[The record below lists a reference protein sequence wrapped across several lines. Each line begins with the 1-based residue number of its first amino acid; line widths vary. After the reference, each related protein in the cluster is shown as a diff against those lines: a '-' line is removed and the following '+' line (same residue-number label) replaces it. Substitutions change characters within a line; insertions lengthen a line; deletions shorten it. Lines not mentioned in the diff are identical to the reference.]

1 MNTDRVKNILI
12 VLLSIIILGLAY
24 MIFVEEN
31 RHTLSAAQEDAIVAL
46 LARDDIQFSAEMVTN
61 MRPMRQMQLEHYEY
75 DIPDLVARFFGEA
88 ATDGS
93 LRVEYVFD
101 GVIFE
106 TDCRAMSFSTM
117 NNTIVFEIPDG
128 ITNDDF
134 DAASGAVAA
143 RALAEWYVQEL
154 LAPPSNM
161 TFFRQEFNHNWDYVF
176 GFFSTYRGHILY
188 NDHIRVT
195 VADRG
200 ITHILYS
207 RVYNPVL
214 TGDALAVVSPD
225 EALLSL
231 LNHLRHVMQ
240 IEGRIVVGDMYTAY
254 FLAGQHGQHVAV
266 PVYVFTIALGANLE
280 LRFNHIFCAHTNRHI
295 WHEIIR

>member
-1 MNTDRVKNILI
+1 MNTERVKNILI
-12 VLLSIIILGLAY
+12 VFLSIITLGLAY
-24 MIFVEEN
+24 MIFIEEN
-31 RHTLSAAQEDAIVAL
+31 RHTLSAAQESAIVAIL
-46 LARDDIQFSAEMVTN
+46 ERNDIQFSAEMVTST
-61 MRPMRQMQLEHYEY
+61 RPMRQMQLEWY
-75 DIPDLVARFFGEA
+75 DYNISDLVTRFFGEA
-88 ATDGS
+88 TADGN
-93 LRVEYVFD
+93 LRIEYVFD

-128 ITNDDF
+128 VTNDDF

-143 RALAEWYVQEL
+143 RALAEWYVREL
-154 LAPPSNM
+154 LTPPDSM
-161 TFFRQEFNHNWDYVF
+161 IFFRQEFNHNWDYVF
-176 GFFSTYRGHILY
+176 SFFSTYRGNILY

-207 RVYNPVL
+207 RVYNPML
-214 TGDALAVVSPD
+214 TGDALAVISPD
-225 EALLSL
+225 EALLAL

-240 IEGRIVVGDMYTAY
+240 IEGRIVIGDMYIAY
-254 FLAGQHGQHVAV
+254 FLTHQQGQTIAV
-266 PVYVFTIALGANLE
+266 PAYVFTIALGANLE
-280 LRFNHIFCAHTNRHI
+280 LRFNHIICAHSNRHI